1 MTNSKRVGVLGAG
14 SFGIAISNLLAH
26 NVEVLLYCRNEILA
40 KKISSDRQHLNTQLS
55 EKIEI
60 TSSIEKVAENCDLIV
75 PVVPSQ
81 NFRSLIKQLAP
92 FLKPYHILIHAT
104 KGLDLNGLDIDNLES
119 NILKRDQVF
128 SMSEVIK
135 QETVVLRVGCFS
147 GPNLAKEIMA
157 GQPTATVIAS
167 RYDEVIELGKQVL
180 DSRAFRV
187 FGSYDIVGAE
197 LAGALKN
204 TIALGSGIL
213 RGVGLGK
220 NIQAMLITRGLYEM
234 VHFGKALGST
244 SEAFLGIAGI
254 GDLIATATSKNSRNF
269 SFGYRIGQGETY
281 EEVKNS
287 LPELAEGLR
296 TLKIVTFLAKT
307 HNMNV
312 PITQTIYR
320 VIYEGM
326 KVEHAIELLM
336 RYPYS
341 VDVDFMN

>member
-1 MTNSKRVGVLGAG
+1 M
-14 SFGIAISNLLAH
+14 
-26 NVEVLLYCRNEILA
+26 LYCRNEILA

-187 FGSYDIVGAE
+187 FGSYDIC
-197 LAGALKN
+197 LLY
-204 TIALGSGIL
+204 TSPSP
-213 RGVGLGK
+213 RDR
-220 NIQAMLITRGLYEM
+220 TR
-234 VHFGKALGST
+234 
-244 SEAFLGIAGI
+244 
-254 GDLIATATSKNSRNF
+254 SRMP
-269 SFGYRIGQGETY
+269 S
-281 EEVKNS
+281 S
-287 LPELAEGLR
+287 A
-296 TLKIVTFLAKT
+296 
-307 HNMNV
+307 
-312 PITQTIYR
+312 
-320 VIYEGM
+320 
-326 KVEHAIELLM
+326 
-336 RYPYS
+336 
-341 VDVDFMN
+341 